1 MFPKRW
7 LFFLF
12 STLAIVFSPPGA
24 NANDIGFDIAQIS
37 TAEGFQ
43 IVVTPNESVRPGDQ
57 LIIADEGSG
66 DESTL
71 YALQLK
77 DADSDGVADSV
88 RFTIPQGSAHRL
100 VISVVPVD
108 GSTGSAYCGIGAKQQ
123 LNVQGGSRKE
133 LVFSGSP
140 DMLTADTLCSDGYFP
155 EGAGI
160 RVEQEAVTAGLE
172 TKLSGTV
179 ILLSFYC
186 SASPSDPIGSCLKR
200 EVASGVGTASVPLD
214 QIASACSVLA
224 KVVYAEDRGRA
235 IASMEEVIRMEGF
248 CPTGYTG
255 IGFDASKSAGIGHR
269 TTMSISGSVAKWI
282 VSQVSKFLGKKTA
295 REIDKAIRHCD
306 IPSGLFWKVVSA
318 IPWIGELL
326 VPCLARG

>member
-1 MFPKRW
+1 M
-7 LFFLF
+7 F

-43 IVVTPNESVRPGDQ
+43 IVVTPNESVCPGDQ

-140 DMLTADTLCSDGYFP
+140 DMLTKDTVFYHLCTIAPSSLHFP
-155 EGAGI
+155 IPGA
-160 RVEQEAVTAGLE
+160 AP
-172 TKLSGTV
+172 
-179 ILLSFYC
+179 
-186 SASPSDPIGSCLKR
+186 SASCHSSRVLGVSSESCSSEEKD
-200 EVASGVGTASVPLD
+200 SNGTA
-214 QIASACSVLA
+214 
-224 KVVYAEDRGRA
+224 
-235 IASMEEVIRMEGF
+235 
-248 CPTGYTG
+248 
-255 IGFDASKSAGIGHR
+255 
-269 TTMSISGSVAKWI
+269 
-282 VSQVSKFLGKKTA
+282 
-295 REIDKAIRHCD
+295 
-306 IPSGLFWKVVSA
+306 
-318 IPWIGELL
+318 
-326 VPCLARG
+326 